1 MTDRKHSQEETHSIR
16 VSNRDWARLLI
27 YWKSQGVD
35 FEDRASVLRETYQ
48 TFLKEHNV
56 REITNLEA
64 EEIKAEETY
73 VRRPRQKIM
82 HEIYARANTR
92 RIEQVRELLQTQTA
106 SSDEIRSALENLPV
120 EEE

>member
-1 MTDRKHSQEETHSIR
+1 
-16 VSNRDWARLLI
+16 
-27 YWKSQGVD
+27 
-35 FEDRASVLRETYQ
+35 
-48 TFLKEHNV
+48 
-56 REITNLEA
+56 EITNLEA